1 MKKWILLCSVF
12 LSAMT
17 AHAYSEQALHEDA
30 LAMDS
35 FTIEDEGDFDA
46 EAFFSEG
53 PLPLPEDP
61 QDPTNPT
68 DPNQPPPPNAPESFL
83 IGTGEASRF
92 GSRSYTFYPRS
103 PKLISLR
110 VLAGKTN
117 IEVNHVWVTYGDTM
131 QTVEISQLR
140 GELSRSRAKQVRMSG
155 RGIFRI
161 EVQVSASSFWRQA
174 GFFRMDGTSL
184 R

>member
-12 LSAMT
+12 LSVMT
-17 AHAYSEQALHEDA
+17 AVAYSEQALHEDA

-35 FTIEDEGDFDA
+35 YTFGEDEAFDA
-46 EAFFSEG
+46 EVFFSEG
-53 PLPLPEDP
+53 PLPLPE
-61 QDPTNPT
+61 DPTNPT

-103 PKLISLR
+103 PNLISLR
-110 VLAGKTN
+110 VIAGKTN
-117 IEVNHVWVTYGDTM
+117 IEVNHVWVTYGDSM

-155 RGIFRI
+155 RNIFRI